1 MYCALLLSH
10 FPYRHTATSLFRSAQ
25 SLIITVKARGRAGT
39 WRFDATLRPLHATQR
54 HEVDHAV
61 TSQVMVRSATW
72 REGESEAHCSA
83 CSSQPPIVS
92 LSLALFLWLSPRRSP
107 LFLCLSLSLS
117 LSFFLACLLV
127 CMSLSLPH
135 HTRAVHAQMM
145 NTLFARQ
152 SDKLGALLRTVR
164 AQA

>member
-92 LSLALFLWLSPRRSP
+92 LSLARSLPVDLLSFSV
-107 LFLCLSLSLS
+107 SLSLS

-135 HTRAVHAQMM
+135 HTRAVRAQMM
-145 NTLFARQ
+145 NTLFVRQ
-152 SDKLGALLRTVR
+152 SDKLGALLWTVR

>member
-92 LSLALFLWLSPRRSP
+92 LSLARSLPVDLLSFSVS
-107 LFLCLSLSLS
+107 LSLSLS
-117 LSFFLACLLV
+117 LSFLLACLYA
-127 CMSLSLPH
+127 C
-135 HTRAVHAQMM
+135 
-145 NTLFARQ
+145 LFHFPTTPVLCAR
-152 SDKLGALLRTVR
+152 K
-164 AQA
+164 